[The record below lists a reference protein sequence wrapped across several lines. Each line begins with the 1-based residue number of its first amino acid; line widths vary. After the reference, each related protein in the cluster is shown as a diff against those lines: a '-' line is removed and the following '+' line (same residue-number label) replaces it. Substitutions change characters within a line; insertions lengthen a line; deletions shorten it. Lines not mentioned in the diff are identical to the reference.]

1 MRSVPGAVLLLSLWE
16 RLGEGPDLSVVLS
29 SPFGRGW
36 VRVRSIVTGLPRG
49 AHVSIASFRVCRKIS
64 LCGSLCHLCVSVV
77 NLFSSIF
84 TTETQSITEFAQR
97 KKLFPTDSFAG

>member
-84 TTETQSITEFAQR
+84 ITETQSIIEFVR
-97 KKLFPTDSFAG
+97 IRMLFTSYFFAV